1 MPIIVETLPARL
13 SAMDLGDLQKIY
25 QDAPV
30 GLLPSYCDIHDA
42 SNLLSTLCPSTNT
55 NFYVARFNGRLLGAV
70 TVTKQSN
77 IFQAMHLCV
86 RKVTRNRGVG
96 KRLIEVIEQ
105 IANQQNRVLCFSIP
119 KHQQRNDLPAWL
131 QAQL

>member
-1 MPIIVETLPARL
+1 MPIIVGTLSSRP
-13 SAMDLGDLQKIY
+13 STMDLGDLQKIY
-25 QDAPV
+25 QDAPA
-30 GLLPSYCDIHDA
+30 GLLPSYCDVHDA
-42 SNLLSTLCPSTNT
+42 SNLLSTLRPNTYT

-70 TVTKQSN
+70 SVTRQSH

-96 KRLIEVIEQ
+96 KRLMEVVGQ
-105 IANQQNRVLCFSIP
+105 IANQQNRALCFSIP

-131 QAQL
+131 QAKL